1 MLVSSF
7 LGLLLLMALAGF
19 SFFGLAIGSNV
30 ELPTVS
36 QCSIKLERED
46 LYTKKYELDW
56 ELTCS

>member
-1 MLVSSF
+1 
-7 LGLLLLMALAGF
+7 MALAGF

>member
-1 MLVSSF
+1 
-7 LGLLLLMALAGF
+7 MALAGF

-36 QCSIKLERED
+36 QCSIKLERESED